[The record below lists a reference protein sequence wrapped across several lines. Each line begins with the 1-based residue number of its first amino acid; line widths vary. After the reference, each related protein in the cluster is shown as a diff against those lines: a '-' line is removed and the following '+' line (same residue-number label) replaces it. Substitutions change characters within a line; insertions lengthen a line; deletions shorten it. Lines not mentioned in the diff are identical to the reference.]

1 MLSQQTKNKV
11 KVKDMIRKIVSAL
24 FAASLLFTACLR
36 SDEGLFTGKQ
46 EEVKTAYATK
56 VVNTPEEADE
66 YSLLL
71 VLEESAAQTL
81 AQGGADEALS
91 ALCAETGVAKMERLF
106 VSNNELARSKGLHRW
121 YLVNFASAINPQLM
135 AQKFAELSAVSHVQF
150 NTKVY
155 RNYVSEGSPYHYT
168 PKGFG
173 DFNVPFNDP
182 LLSDQWHYIN
192 NCDLSVAET
201 SRQGADINVKDAW
214 RLCAGDPDIIV
225 AICDEGVK
233 YNHPDLID
241 NMCVNEDE
249 IPGNG
254 IDDDNN
260 GYVDDIHGWNFL
272 STTDYPKELSWGEAG
287 DKGHGTHVA
296 GTVAAVNNNGLGV
309 GGVAGGSG
317 KGDGVKLMS
326 CQVFSGNSSATIAA
340 RAQAYEYAANNGAC
354 IIQCSFGLPGGNVTS
369 DVVFNKTYNVEV
381 AGIEYFVNYR
391 QAYSPVNR
399 NFAIFATGN
408 DGYQLA
414 GYPAAHKDVIGVSA
428 FGPDYLPAVYTNYG
442 PGTNIS
448 APGGDET
455 INMTAESD
463 RATILSTVPS
473 DCPAYDTDYGYMQ
486 GTSMACPHVSGVVAL
501 GLSYAKKLGKNFTY
515 DEFLS
520 MIYSSVNNIDYYIET
535 SKKKSNGIDF
545 DLTKYWQ
552 AMGTGAIDTW
562 RLYMQIEGT
571 PTLVAKTGEL
581 SKLPL
586 GEYFGGAAANITY
599 LSVELSDEAREAL
612 GVEGTPQIKSG
623 KLNIKCTKY
632 GSAKIVVRAIA
643 GGDKLSVDEG
653 IGGSEFSR
661 EISVLSRE
669 VAVAKNGGWL

>member
-1 MLSQQTKNKV
+1 
-11 KVKDMIRKIVSAL
+11 MIRKIVSAL
-24 FAASLLFTACLR
+24 FAAAVLFSACSRSSESLL
-36 SDEGLFTGKQ
+36 TGAQ
-46 EEVKTAYATK
+46 EEAKTAYATK
-56 VVNTPEEADE
+56 VVNNPEEADE
-66 YSLLL
+66 NSLII
-71 VLEESAAQTL
+71 VLEESVAQTL
-81 AQGGADEALS
+81 AQGGSDEALA
-91 ALCAETGVAKMERLF
+91 ALCEEVGAVSFERIF
-106 VSNNELARSKGLHRW
+106 VSDNELARSKGLHRW
-121 YLVNFASAINPQLM
+121 YLASFDAPKNPQAM
-135 AQKFAELSAVSHVQF
+135 AQKFVELKSVSYVQF

-155 RNYVSEGSPYHYT
+155 RNFVSEGTSYHYT

-173 DFNVPFNDP
+173 DFNVPFDDP

-201 SRQGADINVKDAW
+201 SRPGADINVKDAW
-214 RLCAGDPDIIV
+214 RLCAGDPNIIV

-241 NMCVNEDE
+241 NMWVNEDE

-272 STTDYPKELSWGEAG
+272 STTDYPKEISWSEDG

-317 KGDGVKLMS
+317 NGDGIKMMS

-340 RAQAYEYAANNGAC
+340 RAKAYEYAANNGAC

-369 DVVFNKTYNVEV
+369 DYVFELTYNVEK
-381 AGIEYFVNYR
+381 AGLDYFINYR

-408 DGYQLA
+408 DGYHLA
-414 GYPAAHKDVIGVSA
+414 GYPAAHREVIGVSA

-448 APGGDET
+448 APGGDIT

-473 DCPAYDTDYGYMQ
+473 DCSAYDTDYGYMQ

-501 GLSYAKKLGKNFTY
+501 GLAYAKKLGKEYTY

-562 RLYMQIEGT
+562 RLFMQIEGT

-581 SKLPL
+581 SKLAL
-586 GEYFGGAAANITY
+586 GEYFGGAAANLTY

-612 GVEGTPQIKSG
+612 GVVGTPEVKNG
-623 KLNIKCTKY
+623 KLNIECTKV
-632 GSAKIVVRAIA
+632 GSAKVVVKAIA
-643 GGDKLSVDEG
+643 GGDVLGNKNDM
-653 IGGSEFSR
+653 GGSAFTK
-661 EISVLSRE
+661 EISILSRE

>member
-1 MLSQQTKNKV
+1 ML
-11 KVKDMIRKIVSAL
+11 AL
-24 FAASLLFTACLR
+24 
-36 SDEGLFTGKQ
+36 
-46 EEVKTAYATK
+46 K
-56 VVNTPEEADE
+56 VVFC
-66 YSLLL
+66 
-71 VLEESAAQTL
+71 
-81 AQGGADEALS
+81 
-91 ALCAETGVAKMERLF
+91 CA
-106 VSNNELARSKGLHRW
+106 
-121 YLVNFASAINPQLM
+121 
-135 AQKFAELSAVSHVQF
+135 
-150 NTKVY
+150 
-155 RNYVSEGSPYHYT
+155 
-168 PKGFG
+168 
-173 DFNVPFNDP
+173 
-182 LLSDQWHYIN
+182 
-192 NCDLSVAET
+192 
-201 SRQGADINVKDAW
+201 
-214 RLCAGDPDIIV
+214 
-225 AICDEGVK
+225 
-233 YNHPDLID
+233 
-241 NMCVNEDE
+241 
-249 IPGNG
+249 
-254 IDDDNN
+254 
-260 GYVDDIHGWNFL
+260 
-272 STTDYPKELSWGEAG
+272 
-287 DKGHGTHVA
+287 
-296 GTVAAVNNNGLGV
+296 VAAVNNNGLGV

>member
-1 MLSQQTKNKV
+1 
-11 KVKDMIRKIVSAL
+11 MIRKIVSAL
-24 FAASLLFTACLR
+24 FAAAVLFSACSRSSESLL
-36 SDEGLFTGKQ
+36 TGAQ
-46 EEVKTAYATK
+46 EEAKTVYATK
-56 VVNTPEEADE
+56 VVNNPEEADE
-66 YSLLL
+66 NSLII
-71 VLEESAAQTL
+71 VLEESAAQIL
-81 AQGGADEALS
+81 AQGGTDEALA
-91 ALCAETGVAKMERLF
+91 ALCEEVGAVNFERIF
-106 VSNNELARSKGLHRW
+106 VSDNELARSKGLHRW
-121 YLVNFASAINPQLM
+121 YLASFDGPKNPQAM
-135 AQKFAELSAVSHVQF
+135 AQKFAELKSVSYVQF

-155 RNYVSEGSPYHYT
+155 RNFVSEGTSYHYT

-201 SRQGADINVKDAW
+201 SRPGADINVKDAW
-214 RLCAGDPDIIV
+214 RLCAGDPNIIV

-241 NMCVNEDE
+241 NMWVNEDE

-272 STTDYPKELSWGEAG
+272 STTDYPKEISWSEDG

-317 KGDGVKLMS
+317 NGDGIKMMS

-340 RAQAYEYAANNGAC
+340 RAKAYEYAANNGAC

-369 DVVFNKTYNVEV
+369 DYVFELTYNVEK
-381 AGIEYFVNYR
+381 AGLDYFINYR

-408 DGYQLA
+408 DGYHLA
-414 GYPAAHKDVIGVSA
+414 GYPAAHREVIGVSA

-448 APGGDET
+448 APGGDIT

-473 DCPAYDTDYGYMQ
+473 DCSAYDADYGYMQ

-501 GLSYAKKLGKNFTY
+501 GLAYARKLGKEYTY

-562 RLYMQIEGT
+562 RLFMQIEGT

-581 SKLPL
+581 SKLAL
-586 GEYFGGAAANITY
+586 GEYFGGAAANLTY

-612 GVEGTPQIKSG
+612 GVVGTPEVKNG
-623 KLNIKCTKY
+623 KLNIECTKV
-632 GSAKIVVRAIA
+632 GSAKVVVKAIA
-643 GGDKLSVDEG
+643 GGDVLGNKNDM
-653 IGGSEFSR
+653 GGSAFTK
-661 EISVLSRE
+661 EISILSRE

>member
-1 MLSQQTKNKV
+1 
-11 KVKDMIRKIVSAL
+11 MIRKIVSAL
-24 FAASLLFTACLR
+24 FAAAVLFSACSR
-36 SDEGLFTGKQ
+36 SDESLLTGAQ
-46 EEVKTAYATK
+46 EEAKTAYATK

-66 YSLLL
+66 NSLLV
-71 VLEESAAQTL
+71 VLQESAAQTL
-81 AQGGADEALS
+81 AQGGSDEALA
-91 ALCAETGVAKMERLF
+91 ALCEEVGVLSMERVF
-106 VSNNELARSKGLHRW
+106 VSDNELARSKGLHRW
-121 YLVNFASAINPQLM
+121 YLISFDGPKNPQLM
-135 AQKFAELSAVSHVQF
+135 AQKFAAVEAVSHVQF

-155 RNYVSEGSPYHYT
+155 RNYVSEGTSYHYT

-233 YNHPDLID
+233 YNHPDLAE
-241 NMCVNEDE
+241 NMWVNEDE

-272 STTDYPKELSWGEAG
+272 STEDYPKVISWGEDG
-287 DKGHGTHVA
+287 DRGHGTHVA
-296 GTVAAVNNNGLGV
+296 GTVAAVNNNGIGV

-317 KGDGVKLMS
+317 KGDGIKMMS

-340 RAQAYEYAANNGAC
+340 RAKAYEYAANNGAC

-369 DVVFNKTYNVEV
+369 DAVFDRAYNVER

-391 QAYSPVNR
+391 QPYSPVDR
-399 NFAIFATGN
+399 NFAIYATGN
-408 DGYQLA
+408 DGYHLA
-414 GYPAAHKDVIGVSA
+414 GYPAAHRDIIGVSS

-448 APGGDET
+448 APGGDAS

-473 DCPAYDTDYGYMQ
+473 DSPAYDTDYGYMQ

-501 GLSYAKKLGKNFTY
+501 GLAYAKKLGKNFTY
-515 DEFLS
+515 DEFLA
-520 MIYSSVNNIDYYIET
+520 MIYSSVNNLDYYIET

-552 AMGTGAIDTW
+552 KMGTGAIDTW

-581 SKLPL
+581 SKLSL
-586 GEYFGGAAANITY
+586 GEYFGGAAANLTY
-599 LSVELSDEAREAL
+599 LSVTMSEEDREAL
-612 GVEGTPQIKSG
+612 GVVGNPEIRNG
-623 KLNIKCTKY
+623 KLNIECTKV
-632 GSAKIVVRAIA
+632 GSAKVLVKAIA
-643 GGDKLSVDEG
+643 GGDVLAEDG
-653 IGGSEFSR
+653 NMGGSEFAR
-661 EISVLSRE
+661 EISILSRE

>member
-1 MLSQQTKNKV
+1 
-11 KVKDMIRKIVSAL
+11 MIRKIVSAL
-24 FAASLLFTACLR
+24 FAASLLFTSCLK
-36 SDEGLFTGKQ
+36 SDESLFAGKQ
-46 EEVKTAYATK
+46 QESEKTAYATK

-66 YSLLL
+66 NSLLL
-71 VLEESAAQTL
+71 VLEEDAARTL
-81 AQGGADEALS
+81 AQGGTEEALA
-91 ALCAETGVAKMERLF
+91 ALCEEVGVLRLERLF
-106 VSNNELARSKGLHRW
+106 VSNNELARSKDLHRW
-121 YLVNFASAINPQLM
+121 YLVTFEEPQNPQLM
-135 AQKFAELSAVSHVQF
+135 AQKFAELPAVTHVQF

-155 RNYVSEGSPYHYT
+155 RNYVSDGSSYHYT

-173 DFNVPFNDP
+173 DFNIPFNDP

-233 YNHPDLID
+233 YNHPDLIE
-241 NMCVNEDE
+241 NMWVNKGE
-249 IPGNG
+249 IPGNE

-272 STTDYPKELSWGEAG
+272 STTDYPKVIDWTDKG

-296 GTVAAVNNNGLGV
+296 GTVAAVNNNKLGV

-340 RAQAYEYAANNGAC
+340 RAKAYEYAANNGAC

-369 DVVFNKTYNVEV
+369 DAVFEKAYNVEL

-391 QAYSPVNR
+391 QAYSPVDR
-399 NFAIFATGN
+399 NFAIFASGN
-408 DGYQLA
+408 DAYHLA
-414 GYPAAHKDVIGVSA
+414 GYPAAHRDMIAVSS
-428 FGPDYLPAVYTNYG
+428 FGPDFLPAAYTNYG

-448 APGGDET
+448 APGGDST

-463 RATILSTVPS
+463 RASILSTVPS
-473 DCPAYDTDYGYMQ
+473 DCPAYDTDYGYME

-501 GLSYAKKLGKNFTY
+501 GLAYAKKLGKKFTY
-515 DEFLS
+515 DEFLA
-520 MIYSSVNNIDYYIET
+520 MIYSSVNNLDYYIET

-552 AMGTGAIDTW
+552 KMGTGAIDTW
-562 RLYMQIEGT
+562 RLFMQIEGT

-586 GEYFGGAAANITY
+586 GEYFGGSAANITY
-599 LSVELSDEAREAL
+599 LSVEISEEDREAL
-612 GVEGTPQIKSG
+612 GVEGALEVKSG
-623 KLNIKCTKY
+623 KLNIKCTKV
-632 GSAKIVVRAIA
+632 GSAKVVIKAIA
-643 GGDKLSVDEG
+643 GGDTLAEDG
-653 IGGSEFSR
+653 AIGGSEFTK
-661 EISVLSRE
+661 EVSVLSRE

>member
-1 MLSQQTKNKV
+1 
-11 KVKDMIRKIVSAL
+11 MIRKIVSAL
-24 FAASLLFTACLR
+24 FAAAVLFSACSRSSESLL
-36 SDEGLFTGKQ
+36 TGAQ
-46 EEVKTAYATK
+46 EEAKTAYATK
-56 VVNTPEEADE
+56 VVNNPEEADE
-66 YSLLL
+66 NSLII
-71 VLEESAAQTL
+71 VLEESVAQTL
-81 AQGGADEALS
+81 AQGGTDEALA
-91 ALCAETGVAKMERLF
+91 ALCEEVGAVSFERIF
-106 VSNNELARSKGLHRW
+106 VSDNELARSKGLHRW
-121 YLVNFASAINPQLM
+121 YLASFDAPKNPQAM
-135 AQKFAELSAVSHVQF
+135 AQKFVELKSVSYVQF

-155 RNYVSEGSPYHYT
+155 RNFVSEGTSYHYT

-201 SRQGADINVKDAW
+201 SRPGADINVKDAW
-214 RLCAGDPDIIV
+214 RLCAGDPNIIV

-241 NMCVNEDE
+241 NMWVNEDE

-272 STTDYPKELSWGEAG
+272 STTDYPKEISWNEDG

-317 KGDGVKLMS
+317 NGDGIKMMS

-340 RAQAYEYAANNGAC
+340 RAKAYEYAANNGAC

-369 DVVFNKTYNVEV
+369 DYVFELTYNVEK
-381 AGIEYFVNYR
+381 AGLDYFINYR

-408 DGYQLA
+408 DGYHLA
-414 GYPAAHKDVIGVSA
+414 GYPAAHREVIGVSA

-448 APGGDET
+448 APGGDIT

-473 DCPAYDTDYGYMQ
+473 DCSAYDTDYGYMQ

-501 GLSYAKKLGKNFTY
+501 GLAYARKLGKEYTY

-562 RLYMQIEGT
+562 RLFMQIEGT

-581 SKLPL
+581 SKLAL
-586 GEYFGGAAANITY
+586 GEYFGGAAANLTY

-612 GVEGTPQIKSG
+612 GVVGTPEVKNG
-623 KLNIKCTKY
+623 KLNIECTKV
-632 GSAKIVVRAIA
+632 GSAKVVVKAIA
-643 GGDKLSVDEG
+643 GGDVLGNKNDM
-653 IGGSEFSR
+653 GGSAFTK
-661 EISVLSRE
+661 EISILSRE

>member
-1 MLSQQTKNKV
+1 
-11 KVKDMIRKIVSAL
+11 MIRKIVSAL
-24 FAASLLFTACLR
+24 FAAAVLLSACSRSGESLL
-36 SDEGLFTGKQ
+36 TGAQ
-46 EEVKTAYATK
+46 EEAKTAYATK
-56 VVNTPEEADE
+56 VVNNPEEADE
-66 YSLLL
+66 NSLII
-71 VLEESAAQTL
+71 VLEESVAQTL
-81 AQGGADEALS
+81 AQGGTDEALA
-91 ALCAETGVAKMERLF
+91 ALCEEVGAVSFERIF
-106 VSNNELARSKGLHRW
+106 VSDNELARSKGLHRW
-121 YLVNFASAINPQLM
+121 YLASFDAPKNPQAM
-135 AQKFAELSAVSHVQF
+135 AQKFVELKSVSYVQF

-155 RNYVSEGSPYHYT
+155 RNFVSEGTSYHYT

-201 SRQGADINVKDAW
+201 SRQGADVNVKDAW
-214 RLCAGDPDIIV
+214 RLCAGDPEIIV

-241 NMCVNEDE
+241 NMWVNKDE

-260 GYVDDIHGWNFL
+260 GYVDDIYGWNFL
-272 STTDYPKELSWGEAG
+272 STTDYPKEISWNEDG

-317 KGDGVKLMS
+317 NGDGIKMMS

-340 RAQAYEYAANNGAC
+340 RAKAYEYAANNGAC

-369 DVVFNKTYNVEV
+369 DYVFELTYNVEK
-381 AGIEYFVNYR
+381 AGLDYFINYR

-408 DGYQLA
+408 DGYHLA
-414 GYPAAHKDVIGVSA
+414 GYPAAHREVIGVSA

-448 APGGDET
+448 APGGDIT

-473 DCPAYDTDYGYMQ
+473 DCSAYDTDYGYMQ

-501 GLSYAKKLGKNFTY
+501 GLAYARKLGKEYTY

-562 RLYMQIEGT
+562 RLFMQIEGT

-581 SKLPL
+581 SKLAL
-586 GEYFGGAAANITY
+586 GEYFGGAAANLTY

-612 GVEGTPQIKSG
+612 GVVGTPEVKNG
-623 KLNIKCTKY
+623 KLNIECTKV
-632 GSAKIVVRAIA
+632 GSAKVVVKAIA
-643 GGDKLSVDEG
+643 GGDVLGNKNDM
-653 IGGSEFSR
+653 GGSAFTK
-661 EISVLSRE
+661 EISILSRE

>member
-1 MLSQQTKNKV
+1 
-11 KVKDMIRKIVSAL
+11 MIRKIVSAL
-24 FAASLLFTACLR
+24 FAVAVLFSACTR
-36 SDEGLFTGKQ
+36 ADEGLLTGAQ
-46 EEVKTAYATK
+46 EEAKTAYATK
-56 VVNTPEEADE
+56 VVNTPEDADE
-66 YSLLL
+66 NSLLV
-71 VLEESAAQTL
+71 VLQESTAQTL
-81 AQGGADEALS
+81 AQGGTDEALA
-91 ALCAETGVAKMERLF
+91 ALCEEVGVASIERLF
-106 VSNNELARSKGLHRW
+106 VSDNELARSKGLHRW
-121 YLVNFASAINPQLM
+121 YLISFDGPKNPQLM
-135 AQKFAELSAVSHVQF
+135 AQKFAAVESVSHVQF

-155 RNYVSEGSPYHYT
+155 RNFVNEGTSYHYT

-201 SRQGADINVKDAW
+201 SRMGADINVKDAW

-233 YNHPDLID
+233 YTHPDLAE
-241 NMCVNEDE
+241 NMWVNEDE

-260 GYVDDIHGWNFL
+260 GYIDDIHGWNFL
-272 STTDYPKELSWGEAG
+272 STEDYPKVISWGEDG
-287 DKGHGTHVA
+287 DRGHGTHVA
-296 GTVAAVNNNGLGV
+296 GTVAAVNNNGIGV

-317 KGDGVKLMS
+317 KGDGIKMMS

-340 RAQAYEYAANNGAC
+340 RAKAYEYAANNGAC

-369 DVVFNKTYNVEV
+369 DAVFDKAYNVER

-391 QAYSPVNR
+391 QPYSPVDR
-399 NFAIFATGN
+399 NFAIYATGN
-408 DGYQLA
+408 DGYHLA
-414 GYPAAHKDVIGVSA
+414 GYPAAHRDIIGVSS

-442 PGTNIS
+442 PGTNIA
-448 APGGDET
+448 APGGDAS

-473 DCPAYDTDYGYMQ
+473 DSPAYDTDYGYMQ

-501 GLSYAKKLGKNFTY
+501 GLAYAKKLGKSFTY
-515 DEFLS
+515 DEFLA
-520 MIYSSVNNIDYYIET
+520 MIYSSVNNLDYYIET

-552 AMGTGAIDTW
+552 KMGTGAIDTW

-581 SKLPL
+581 SKLGL
-586 GEYFGGAAANITY
+586 GEYFGGAAANLTY
-599 LSVELSDEAREAL
+599 LSVEMSDEAREAL
-612 GVEGTPQIKSG
+612 GVVGTPEIKNG
-623 KLNIKCTKY
+623 KLNIECTKV
-632 GSAKIVVRAIA
+632 GSAKVVVKAIA
-643 GGDKLSVDEG
+643 GGDALAIDG
-653 IGGSEFSR
+653 NMGGSEFTK
-661 EISVLSRE
+661 EISILSRE

>member
-1 MLSQQTKNKV
+1 
-11 KVKDMIRKIVSAL
+11 MIRKIVSAL
-24 FAASLLFTACLR
+24 FAAAVLFSACSRSSESLL
-36 SDEGLFTGKQ
+36 TGAQ
-46 EEVKTAYATK
+46 EEAKTAYATK
-56 VVNTPEEADE
+56 VVNNPEEADE
-66 YSLLL
+66 NSLII
-71 VLEESAAQTL
+71 VLEESVAQTL
-81 AQGGADEALS
+81 AQGGTDEALA
-91 ALCAETGVAKMERLF
+91 ALCEEVGAVSFERIF
-106 VSNNELARSKGLHRW
+106 VSDNELARSKGLHRW
-121 YLVNFASAINPQLM
+121 YLASFDAPKNPQAM
-135 AQKFAELSAVSHVQF
+135 AQKFVELKSVSYVQF

-155 RNYVSEGSPYHYT
+155 RNFVSEGTSYHYT

-201 SRQGADINVKDAW
+201 SRPGADINVKDAW
-214 RLCAGDPDIIV
+214 RLCAGDPNIIV

-241 NMCVNEDE
+241 NMWVNEDE

-272 STTDYPKELSWGEAG
+272 STTDYPKEISWSEEG

-317 KGDGVKLMS
+317 NGDGIKMMS

-340 RAQAYEYAANNGAC
+340 RAKAYEYAANNGAC

-369 DVVFNKTYNVEV
+369 DYVFELTYNVEK
-381 AGIEYFVNYR
+381 AGLDYFINYR

-408 DGYQLA
+408 DGYHLA
-414 GYPAAHKDVIGVSA
+414 GYPAAHREVIGVSA

-448 APGGDET
+448 APGGDIT

-473 DCPAYDTDYGYMQ
+473 DCSAYDTDYGYMQ

-501 GLSYAKKLGKNFTY
+501 GLAYARKLGKEYTY

-562 RLYMQIEGT
+562 RLFMQIEGT

-581 SKLPL
+581 SKLAL
-586 GEYFGGAAANITY
+586 GEYFGGAAANLTY

-612 GVEGTPQIKSG
+612 GVVGTPEVKNG
-623 KLNIKCTKY
+623 KLNIECTKV
-632 GSAKIVVRAIA
+632 GSAKVVVKAIA
-643 GGDKLSVDEG
+643 GGDVLGNKNDM
-653 IGGSEFSR
+653 GGSAFTK
-661 EISVLSRE
+661 EISILSRE

>member
-1 MLSQQTKNKV
+1 
-11 KVKDMIRKIVSAL
+11 MIRKIVSAL
-24 FAASLLFTACLR
+24 FAAAVLFSACSRSSESLL
-36 SDEGLFTGKQ
+36 TGAQ
-46 EEVKTAYATK
+46 EEAKTVYATK
-56 VVNTPEEADE
+56 VVNNPEEADE
-66 YSLLL
+66 NSLII
-71 VLEESAAQTL
+71 VLEESAAQIL
-81 AQGGADEALS
+81 AQGGTDEALA
-91 ALCAETGVAKMERLF
+91 ALCEEVGAVNFERIF
-106 VSNNELARSKGLHRW
+106 VSDNELARSKGLHRW
-121 YLVNFASAINPQLM
+121 YLASFDGPKNPQAM
-135 AQKFAELSAVSHVQF
+135 AQKFAELKSVSYVQF

-155 RNYVSEGSPYHYT
+155 RNFVSEGTSYHYT

-201 SRQGADINVKDAW
+201 SRPGADINVKDAW
-214 RLCAGDPDIIV
+214 RLCAGDPNIIV

-241 NMCVNEDE
+241 NMWVNEDE

-272 STTDYPKELSWGEAG
+272 STTDYPKEISWSEEG

-317 KGDGVKLMS
+317 NGDGIKMMS
-326 CQVFSGNSSATIAA
+326 GQVFSGNSSATIAA
-340 RAQAYEYAANNGAC
+340 RAKAYEYAANNGAC

-369 DVVFNKTYNVEV
+369 DYVFELTYNVEK
-381 AGIEYFVNYR
+381 AGLDYFINYR

-408 DGYQLA
+408 DGYHLA
-414 GYPAAHKDVIGVSA
+414 GYPAAHREVIGVSA

-448 APGGDET
+448 APGGDVT

-473 DCPAYDTDYGYMQ
+473 DCSAYDTDYGYMQ

-501 GLSYAKKLGKNFTY
+501 GLAYAKKLGKEYTY

-562 RLYMQIEGT
+562 RLFMQIEGT

-581 SKLPL
+581 SKLAL
-586 GEYFGGAAANITY
+586 GEYFGGAAANLTY

-612 GVEGTPQIKSG
+612 GVVGTPEVKNG
-623 KLNIKCTKY
+623 KLNIECTKV
-632 GSAKIVVRAIA
+632 GSAKVVVKAIA
-643 GGDKLSVDEG
+643 GGDVLGNKNDM
-653 IGGSEFSR
+653 GGSAFTK
-661 EISVLSRE
+661 EISILSRE

>member
-1 MLSQQTKNKV
+1 
-11 KVKDMIRKIVSAL
+11 MIRKIVSAL
-24 FAASLLFTACLR
+24 FAAAVVFTAC
-36 SDEGLFTGKQ
+36 SKVNEGLFAEQ
-46 EEVKTAYATK
+46 EVSKAASAYATK
-56 VVNTPEEADE
+56 VVNSPEEADE
-66 YSLLL
+66 NTLL
-71 VLEESAAQTL
+71 VVLQDDAAQNL
-81 AQGGADEALS
+81 LQGGSDEALD
-91 ALCAETGVAKMERLF
+91 AVCQEAGVLRMERLF
-106 VSNNELARSKGLHRW
+106 VSDNSLARSKGLHKW
-121 YLVNFASAINPQLM
+121 YLVTFDGPRNPQQM
-135 AQKFAELSAVSHVQF
+135 AQKFVELASVEYVQF

-155 RNYVSEGSPYHYT
+155 RNYVSEGSSYHYT
-168 PKGFG
+168 PRGFG

-192 NCDLSVAET
+192 YCDLSVAET
-201 SRQGADINVKDAW
+201 SRMGADVNVKDAW

-241 NMCVNEDE
+241 NMWVNEDE

-260 GYVDDIHGWNFL
+260 GYIDDIHGWNFL
-272 STTDYPKELSWGEAG
+272 SSEEFPKEIDWTEKG
-287 DKGHGTHVA
+287 DRGHGTHVA
-296 GTVAAVNNNGLGV
+296 GTVAAVNNNGIGV

-317 KGDGVKLMS
+317 KGDGVKMMS

-340 RAQAYEYAANNGAC
+340 RAKAYEYAANNGAC

-369 DVVFNKTYNVEV
+369 DGVFEKTYNVEV

-391 QAYSPVNR
+391 QAYSPVDR
-399 NFAIFATGN
+399 NFAIFASGN
-408 DGYQLA
+408 DAYHLA
-414 GYPAAHKDVIGVSA
+414 GYPAAHRDVIAVSS

-448 APGGDET
+448 APGGDSS
-455 INMTAESD
+455 INMTAESN
-463 RATILSTVPS
+463 RASILSTVPS
-473 DCPAYDTDYGYMQ
+473 DCPAYDTDYGYME

-501 GLSYAKKLGKNFTY
+501 GLAYAKKLGKSFTY
-515 DEFLS
+515 DEFLA
-520 MIYSSVNNIDYYIET
+520 MIYSSVNNLDYYIET

-552 AMGTGAIDTW
+552 KMGTGAIDTW

-581 SKLPL
+581 SKLAL
-586 GEYFGGAAANITY
+586 GEYFGGASANLTF
-599 LSVELSDEAREAL
+599 LGVEISDEAREAL
-612 GVEGTPQIKSG
+612 GVVGNPEVKNGR
-623 KLNIKCTKY
+623 LNIECSKV
-632 GSAKIVVRAIA
+632 GSAKLTIRAIA
-643 GGDKLSVDEG
+643 GGDALG
-653 IGGSEFSR
+653 TTGNMGGSEFTQ
-661 EISVLSRE
+661 EVSVLSRE

>member
-1 MLSQQTKNKV
+1 
-11 KVKDMIRKIVSAL
+11 MIRKIVSAL
-24 FAASLLFTACLR
+24 FAAAVVFTAC
-36 SDEGLFTGKQ
+36 SKVNEGLFAEQ
-46 EEVKTAYATK
+46 EVSKAASAYATK
-56 VVNTPEEADE
+56 VVNSPEEADE
-66 YSLLL
+66 NTLL
-71 VLEESAAQTL
+71 VVLQDDAAQNL
-81 AQGGADEALS
+81 LQGGSDEALD
-91 ALCAETGVAKMERLF
+91 AVCQEAGVLRMERLF
-106 VSNNELARSKGLHRW
+106 VSDNSLAHSKGLHKW
-121 YLVNFASAINPQLM
+121 YLVTFDGPRNPQQM
-135 AQKFAELSAVSHVQF
+135 AQKFVELAPVEYVQF

-155 RNYVSEGSPYHYT
+155 RNYVSEGSSYHYT
-168 PKGFG
+168 PRGFG

-192 NCDLSVAET
+192 YCDLSVAET
-201 SRQGADINVKDAW
+201 SRMGADVNVKDAW

-241 NMCVNEDE
+241 NMWVNEDE

-260 GYVDDIHGWNFL
+260 GYIDDIHGWNFL
-272 STTDYPKELSWGEAG
+272 SSEEFPKEIDWTDKG

-296 GTVAAVNNNGLGV
+296 GTVAAVNNNGIGV

-317 KGDGVKLMS
+317 KGDGVKMMS

-340 RAQAYEYAANNGAC
+340 RAKAYEYAANNGAC

-369 DVVFNKTYNVEV
+369 DGVFEKTYNVEV

-391 QAYSPVNR
+391 QAYSPVDR
-399 NFAIFATGN
+399 NFAIFASGN
-408 DGYQLA
+408 DAYHLA
-414 GYPAAHKDVIGVSA
+414 GYPAAHRDVIAVSS

-448 APGGDET
+448 APGGDSS
-455 INMTAESD
+455 INMTAESN
-463 RATILSTVPS
+463 RASILSTVPS
-473 DCPAYDTDYGYMQ
+473 DCPAYDTDYGYME

-501 GLSYAKKLGKNFTY
+501 GLAYAKKLGKSFTY
-515 DEFLS
+515 DEFLA
-520 MIYSSVNNIDYYIET
+520 MIYSSVNNLDYYIET

-552 AMGTGAIDTW
+552 KMGTGAIDTW

-581 SKLPL
+581 SKLAL
-586 GEYFGGAAANITY
+586 GEYFGGASANLTF
-599 LSVELSDEAREAL
+599 LGVEISDEAREAL
-612 GVEGTPQIKSG
+612 GVVGNPEVKNGR
-623 KLNIKCTKY
+623 LNIECSKV
-632 GSAKIVVRAIA
+632 GSAKLTIKAIA
-643 GGDKLSVDEG
+643 GGDALG
-653 IGGSEFSR
+653 TTGNMGGSEFTK
-661 EISVLSRE
+661 EVSVLSRE

>member
-1 MLSQQTKNKV
+1 
-11 KVKDMIRKIVSAL
+11 MIRKIVSAL
-24 FAASLLFTACLR
+24 FAAAVLFSACSRSSESLLIGA
-36 SDEGLFTGKQ
+36 Q
-46 EEVKTAYATK
+46 EEAKTVYATK
-56 VVNTPEEADE
+56 VVNNPEEADE
-66 YSLLL
+66 NSLII
-71 VLEESAAQTL
+71 VLEESAAQIL
-81 AQGGADEALS
+81 AQGGTDEALA
-91 ALCAETGVAKMERLF
+91 ALCEEVGAVNFERIF
-106 VSNNELARSKGLHRW
+106 VSDNELARSKGLHRW
-121 YLVNFASAINPQLM
+121 YLASFDGPKNPQAM
-135 AQKFAELSAVSHVQF
+135 AQKFAELKSVSYVQF

-155 RNYVSEGSPYHYT
+155 RNFVSEGTSYHYT

-201 SRQGADINVKDAW
+201 SRPGADINVKDAW
-214 RLCAGDPDIIV
+214 RLCAGDPNIIV

-241 NMCVNEDE
+241 NMWVNEDE

-272 STTDYPKELSWGEAG
+272 STTDYPKEISWSEEG

-317 KGDGVKLMS
+317 NGDGIKMMS

-340 RAQAYEYAANNGAC
+340 RAKAYEYAANNGAC

-369 DVVFNKTYNVEV
+369 DYVFELTYNVEK
-381 AGIEYFVNYR
+381 AGLDYFINYR

-408 DGYQLA
+408 DGYHLA
-414 GYPAAHKDVIGVSA
+414 GYPAAHREVIGVSA

-448 APGGDET
+448 APGGDVT

-473 DCPAYDTDYGYMQ
+473 DCSAYDTDYGYMQ

-501 GLSYAKKLGKNFTY
+501 GLAYAKKLGKEYTY
-515 DEFLS
+515 DEFLA
-520 MIYSSVNNIDYYIET
+520 MIYSSVNNLDYYIET

-562 RLYMQIEGT
+562 RLFMQIEGT

-581 SKLPL
+581 SKLAL
-586 GEYFGGAAANITY
+586 GEYFGGAAANLTY

-612 GVEGTPQIKSG
+612 GVVGTPEVKNG
-623 KLNIKCTKY
+623 KLNIECTKV
-632 GSAKIVVRAIA
+632 GSAKVVVKAIA
-643 GGDKLSVDEG
+643 GGDVLGNKNDM
-653 IGGSEFSR
+653 GGSAFTK
-661 EISVLSRE
+661 EISILSRE

>member
-1 MLSQQTKNKV
+1 
-11 KVKDMIRKIVSAL
+11 MIRKIVSAL
-24 FAASLLFTACLR
+24 FAAAVLFSACSRSSESLMT
-36 SDEGLFTGKQ
+36 EQ
-46 EEVKTAYATK
+46 EEKAATAYATK
-56 VVNTPEEADE
+56 VVNGPEEADE
-66 YSLLL
+66 NSLLL
-71 VLEESAAQTL
+71 VVEDAS
-81 AQGGADEALS
+81 DEALA
-91 ALCAETGVAKMERLF
+91 ALCEEVGAVSFERIF
-106 VSNNELARSKGLHRW
+106 VSDNELARSKGLHRW
-121 YLVNFASAINPQLM
+121 YLASFDAPKNPQAM
-135 AQKFAELSAVSHVQF
+135 AQKFVELKSVSYVQF

-155 RNYVSEGSPYHYT
+155 RNFVSEGTSYHYT

-201 SRQGADINVKDAW
+201 SRPGADINVKDAW
-214 RLCAGDPDIIV
+214 RLCAGDPNIIV

-241 NMCVNEDE
+241 NMWVNEDE

-272 STTDYPKELSWGEAG
+272 STTDYPKEISWSEEG

-317 KGDGVKLMS
+317 NGDGIKMMS

-340 RAQAYEYAANNGAC
+340 RAKAYEYAANNGAC

-369 DVVFNKTYNVEV
+369 DYVFELTYNVEK
-381 AGIEYFVNYR
+381 AGLDYFINYR

-408 DGYQLA
+408 DGYHLA
-414 GYPAAHKDVIGVSA
+414 GYPAAHREVIGVSA

-448 APGGDET
+448 APGGDIT

-473 DCPAYDTDYGYMQ
+473 DCSAYDTDYGYMQ

-501 GLSYAKKLGKNFTY
+501 GLAYARKLGKEYTY

-562 RLYMQIEGT
+562 RLFMQIEGT

-581 SKLPL
+581 SKLAL
-586 GEYFGGAAANITY
+586 GEYFGGAAANLTY

-612 GVEGTPQIKSG
+612 GVVGTPEVKNG
-623 KLNIKCTKY
+623 KLNIECTKV
-632 GSAKIVVRAIA
+632 GSAKVVVKAIA
-643 GGDKLSVDEG
+643 GGDVLGNKNDM
-653 IGGSEFSR
+653 GGSAFTK
-661 EISVLSRE
+661 EISILSRE

>member
-1 MLSQQTKNKV
+1 
-11 KVKDMIRKIVSAL
+11 MIRKIVSAL
-24 FAASLLFTACLR
+24 FAAAVLFSACSRSSESLL
-36 SDEGLFTGKQ
+36 TGAQ
-46 EEVKTAYATK
+46 EEAKTAYATK
-56 VVNTPEEADE
+56 VVNNPEEADE
-66 YSLLL
+66 NSLII
-71 VLEESAAQTL
+71 VLEESVAQTL
-81 AQGGADEALS
+81 AQGGTDEALA
-91 ALCAETGVAKMERLF
+91 ALCEEVGAVSFERIF
-106 VSNNELARSKGLHRW
+106 VSDNELARSKGLHRW
-121 YLVNFASAINPQLM
+121 YLAAFDAPKNPQAM
-135 AQKFAELSAVSHVQF
+135 AQKFVELKSVSYVQF

-155 RNYVSEGSPYHYT
+155 RNFVSEGTSYHYT

-201 SRQGADINVKDAW
+201 SRPGADINVKDAW
-214 RLCAGDPDIIV
+214 RLCAGDPNIIV

-241 NMCVNEDE
+241 NMWVNEDE

-272 STTDYPKELSWGEAG
+272 STTDYPKEISWSEDG

-317 KGDGVKLMS
+317 NGDGIKMMS

-340 RAQAYEYAANNGAC
+340 RAKAYEYAANNGAC

-369 DVVFNKTYNVEV
+369 DYVFELTYNVEK
-381 AGIEYFVNYR
+381 AGLDYFINYR

-408 DGYQLA
+408 DGYHLA
-414 GYPAAHKDVIGVSA
+414 GYPAAHREVIGVSA

-448 APGGDET
+448 APGGDVT

-473 DCPAYDTDYGYMQ
+473 DCSAYDTDYGYMQ

-501 GLSYAKKLGKNFTY
+501 GLAYAKKLGKEYTY

-562 RLYMQIEGT
+562 RLFMQIEGT

-581 SKLPL
+581 SKLAL
-586 GEYFGGAAANITY
+586 GEYFGGAAANLTY

-612 GVEGTPQIKSG
+612 GVVGTPEVKNG
-623 KLNIKCTKY
+623 KLNIECTKV
-632 GSAKIVVRAIA
+632 GSAKVVVKAIA
-643 GGDKLSVDEG
+643 GGDVLGNKNDM
-653 IGGSEFSR
+653 GGSAFTK
-661 EISVLSRE
+661 EISILSRE

>member
-1 MLSQQTKNKV
+1 
-11 KVKDMIRKIVSAL
+11 MIRKIVSAL
-24 FAASLLFTACLR
+24 FAAAVLFSACSRSNESLL
-36 SDEGLFTGKQ
+36 TGAQ
-46 EEVKTAYATK
+46 EEAKTAYATK
-56 VVNTPEEADE
+56 VVNNPEEADE
-66 YSLLL
+66 NSLII
-71 VLEESAAQTL
+71 VLEESVAQTL
-81 AQGGADEALS
+81 AQGGTDEALA
-91 ALCAETGVAKMERLF
+91 ALCEEVGAVSLERIF
-106 VSNNELARSKGLHRW
+106 VSDNELARSKGLHRW
-121 YLVNFASAINPQLM
+121 YLASFDGPKNPQIM
-135 AQKFAELSAVSHVQF
+135 AQKFADLKAVSYVQF

-155 RNYVSEGSPYHYT
+155 RNFVSEGTSYHYT

-173 DFNVPFNDP
+173 DFNIPFNDP

-201 SRQGADINVKDAW
+201 SRQGADVNVKDAW
-214 RLCAGDPDIIV
+214 RLCAGDPEIIV

-241 NMCVNEDE
+241 NMWVNKDE

-272 STTDYPKELSWGEAG
+272 STTDYPKEISWNEDG

-317 KGDGVKLMS
+317 NGDGIKMMS

-340 RAQAYEYAANNGAC
+340 RAKAYEYAANNGAC

-369 DVVFNKTYNVEV
+369 DYVFELTHNVEK
-381 AGIEYFVNYR
+381 AGLDYFINYR

-408 DGYQLA
+408 DGYHLA
-414 GYPAAHKDVIGVSA
+414 GYPAAHREVIGVSA

-448 APGGDET
+448 APGGDIT

-473 DCPAYDTDYGYMQ
+473 DCSAYDTDYGYMQ

-501 GLSYAKKLGKNFTY
+501 GLAYARKLGKEYTY

-562 RLYMQIEGT
+562 RLFMQIEGT

-581 SKLPL
+581 SKLAL
-586 GEYFGGAAANITY
+586 GEYFGGAAANLTY

-612 GVEGTPQIKSG
+612 GVVGTPEVKNG
-623 KLNIKCTKY
+623 KLNIECTKV
-632 GSAKIVVRAIA
+632 GSAKVVVKAIA
-643 GGDKLSVDEG
+643 GGDVLGNKNDM
-653 IGGSEFSR
+653 GGSAFTK
-661 EISVLSRE
+661 EISILSRE

>member
-1 MLSQQTKNKV
+1 
-11 KVKDMIRKIVSAL
+11 MIRKIVSAL
-24 FAASLLFTACLR
+24 FAAAVLFSACSRSSESLL
-36 SDEGLFTGKQ
+36 TGAQ
-46 EEVKTAYATK
+46 EEAKTVYATK
-56 VVNTPEEADE
+56 VVNNPEEADE
-66 YSLLL
+66 NSLII
-71 VLEESAAQTL
+71 VLEESAAQIL
-81 AQGGADEALS
+81 AQGGTDEALA
-91 ALCAETGVAKMERLF
+91 ALCEEVGAVNFERIF
-106 VSNNELARSKGLHRW
+106 VSDNELARSKGLHRW
-121 YLVNFASAINPQLM
+121 YLASFDGPKNPQAM
-135 AQKFAELSAVSHVQF
+135 AQKFAELKSVSYVQF

-155 RNYVSEGSPYHYT
+155 RNFVSEGTSYHYT

-201 SRQGADINVKDAW
+201 SRPGADINVKDAW
-214 RLCAGDPDIIV
+214 RLCAGDPNIIV

-241 NMCVNEDE
+241 NMWVNEDE

-272 STTDYPKELSWGEAG
+272 STTDYPKEISWSEEG

-317 KGDGVKLMS
+317 NGDGIKMMS

-340 RAQAYEYAANNGAC
+340 RAKAYEYAANNGAC

-369 DVVFNKTYNVEV
+369 DYVFELTYNVEK
-381 AGIEYFVNYR
+381 AGLDYFINYR

-408 DGYQLA
+408 DGYHLA
-414 GYPAAHKDVIGVSA
+414 GYPAAHREVIGVSA

-448 APGGDET
+448 APGGDVT

-473 DCPAYDTDYGYMQ
+473 DCSAYDTDYGYMQ

-501 GLSYAKKLGKNFTY
+501 GLAYARKLGKEYTY

-562 RLYMQIEGT
+562 RLFMQIEGT

-581 SKLPL
+581 SKLAL
-586 GEYFGGAAANITY
+586 GEYFGGAAANLTY

-612 GVEGTPQIKSG
+612 GVVGTPEVKNG
-623 KLNIKCTKY
+623 KLNIECTKV
-632 GSAKIVVRAIA
+632 GSAKVVVKAIA
-643 GGDKLSVDEG
+643 GGDVLGNKNDM
-653 IGGSEFSR
+653 GGSAFTK
-661 EISVLSRE
+661 EISILSRE

>member
-1 MLSQQTKNKV
+1 
-11 KVKDMIRKIVSAL
+11 MIRKIVSAL
-24 FAASLLFTACLR
+24 FAASLLFTSCLK
-36 SDEGLFTGKQ
+36 SDESLFAGKQ
-46 EEVKTAYATK
+46 QESEKTAYATK

-66 YSLLL
+66 NSLLL
-71 VLEESAAQTL
+71 VLEEAAARTL
-81 AQGGADEALS
+81 AQGGTEEALA
-91 ALCAETGVAKMERLF
+91 ALCEEVGVLRLERLF
-106 VSNNELARSKGLHRW
+106 VSNNELARSKDLHRW
-121 YLVNFASAINPQLM
+121 YLVTFEEPQNPQLM
-135 AQKFAELSAVSHVQF
+135 AQKFAELPAVTHVQF

-155 RNYVSEGSPYHYT
+155 RNYVSDGSSYHYT

-173 DFNVPFNDP
+173 DFNIPFNDP

-233 YNHPDLID
+233 YNHPDLIE
-241 NMCVNEDE
+241 NMWVNKKE
-249 IPGNG
+249 IPGNE

-272 STTDYPKELSWGEAG
+272 STTDYPKVIDWTEKG

-296 GTVAAVNNNGLGV
+296 GTVAAVNNNKLGV

-340 RAQAYEYAANNGAC
+340 RAKAYEYAANNGAC

-369 DVVFNKTYNVEV
+369 DAVFEKAYNVEL

-391 QAYSPVNR
+391 QAYSPVDR
-399 NFAIFATGN
+399 NFAIFASGN
-408 DGYQLA
+408 DAYHLA
-414 GYPAAHKDVIGVSA
+414 GYPAAHRDMIAVSS
-428 FGPDYLPAVYTNYG
+428 FGPDFLPAAYTNYG

-448 APGGDET
+448 APGGDST

-463 RATILSTVPS
+463 RASILSTVPS
-473 DCPAYDTDYGYMQ
+473 DCPAYDTDYGYME

-501 GLSYAKKLGKNFTY
+501 GLAYAKKLGKKFTY
-515 DEFLS
+515 DEFLA
-520 MIYSSVNNIDYYIET
+520 MIYSSVNNLDYYIET

-552 AMGTGAIDTW
+552 KMGTGAIDTW
-562 RLYMQIEGT
+562 RLFMQIEGT

-586 GEYFGGAAANITY
+586 GEYFGGSAANITY
-599 LSVELSDEAREAL
+599 LSVEISEEDREAL
-612 GVEGTPQIKSG
+612 GVEGALEVKSG
-623 KLNIKCTKY
+623 KLNIKCTKV
-632 GSAKIVVRAIA
+632 GSAKVVIKAIA
-643 GGDKLSVDEG
+643 GGDTLAEDG
-653 IGGSEFSR
+653 AIGGSEFTK
-661 EISVLSRE
+661 EVSVLSRE

>member
-1 MLSQQTKNKV
+1 
-11 KVKDMIRKIVSAL
+11 MIRKIVSAL
-24 FAASLLFTACLR
+24 FAAAVLFSACSRSSESLL
-36 SDEGLFTGKQ
+36 TGAQ
-46 EEVKTAYATK
+46 EEAKTAYATK
-56 VVNTPEEADE
+56 VVNNPEEADE
-66 YSLLL
+66 NSLII
-71 VLEESAAQTL
+71 VLEESVAQTL
-81 AQGGADEALS
+81 AQGGTDEALA
-91 ALCAETGVAKMERLF
+91 ALCEEVGAVSFERIF
-106 VSNNELARSKGLHRW
+106 VSDNELARSKGLHRW
-121 YLVNFASAINPQLM
+121 YLASFDAPKNPQAM
-135 AQKFAELSAVSHVQF
+135 AQKFVELKSVSYVQF

-155 RNYVSEGSPYHYT
+155 RNFVSEGTSYHYT

-201 SRQGADINVKDAW
+201 SRPGADINVKDAW
-214 RLCAGDPDIIV
+214 RLCAGDPNIIV

-241 NMCVNEDE
+241 NMWVNEDE

-272 STTDYPKELSWGEAG
+272 STTDYPKEISWSEEG

-317 KGDGVKLMS
+317 NGDGIKMMS

-340 RAQAYEYAANNGAC
+340 RAKAYEYAANNGAC

-369 DVVFNKTYNVEV
+369 DYVFELTYNVEK
-381 AGIEYFVNYR
+381 AGLDYFINYR

-408 DGYQLA
+408 DGYHLA
-414 GYPAAHKDVIGVSA
+414 GYPAAHREVIGVSA

-448 APGGDET
+448 APGGDIT

-473 DCPAYDTDYGYMQ
+473 DCSAYDTDYGYMQ

-501 GLSYAKKLGKNFTY
+501 GLAYAKKLGKEYTY
-515 DEFLS
+515 DEFLA
-520 MIYSSVNNIDYYIET
+520 MIYSSVNNLDYYIET

-562 RLYMQIEGT
+562 RLFMQIEGT

-581 SKLPL
+581 SKLAL
-586 GEYFGGAAANITY
+586 GEYFGGAAANLTY

-612 GVEGTPQIKSG
+612 GVVGTPEVKNG
-623 KLNIKCTKY
+623 KLNIECTKV
-632 GSAKIVVRAIA
+632 GSAKVVVKAIA
-643 GGDKLSVDEG
+643 GGDVLGNKNDM
-653 IGGSEFSR
+653 GGSAFTK
-661 EISVLSRE
+661 EISILSRE

>member
-1 MLSQQTKNKV
+1 
-11 KVKDMIRKIVSAL
+11 MIRKIVSAL
-24 FAASLLFTACLR
+24 FAAAVLFSACSRSNESLL
-36 SDEGLFTGKQ
+36 TGAQ
-46 EEVKTAYATK
+46 EEAKTAYATK
-56 VVNTPEEADE
+56 VVNNPEEADE
-66 YSLLL
+66 NSLII
-71 VLEESAAQTL
+71 VLEESVAQAL
-81 AQGGADEALS
+81 AQGGTDEALA
-91 ALCAETGVAKMERLF
+91 ALCEEVGAVSLERIF
-106 VSNNELARSKGLHRW
+106 VSDNELARSKGLHRW
-121 YLVNFASAINPQLM
+121 YLASFDGPKNPQIM
-135 AQKFAELSAVSHVQF
+135 AQKFADLKAVSYVQF

-155 RNYVSEGSPYHYT
+155 RNFVSEGTSYHYT

-192 NCDLSVAET
+192 YCDLSVAET
-201 SRQGADINVKDAW
+201 SRMGADVNVKDAW

-241 NMCVNEDE
+241 NMWVNQDE

-260 GYVDDIHGWNFL
+260 GYVDDIYGWNFL
-272 STTDYPKELSWGEAG
+272 STTDYPKEISWNEDG

-317 KGDGVKLMS
+317 KGDGVRMMS

-340 RAQAYEYAANNGAC
+340 RAKAYEYAANNGAC

-369 DVVFNKTYNVEV
+369 DYVFEMAYNVEK
-381 AGIEYFVNYR
+381 AGLDYFINYR
-391 QAYSPVNR
+391 QAYSPVDR

-408 DGYQLA
+408 DGYHLA
-414 GYPAAHKDVIGVSA
+414 GYPAAHREVIGVSA
-428 FGPDYLPAVYTNYG
+428 FGPDFLPAVYTNFG

-473 DCPAYDTDYGYMQ
+473 DCSAYDADYGYMQ

-501 GLSYAKKLGKNFTY
+501 GLSYAKKLGRNYTY
-515 DEFLS
+515 DEFLA
-520 MIYSSVNNIDYYIET
+520 MIYASVNNIDYYIET

-581 SKLPL
+581 SKLAL
-586 GEYFGGAAANITY
+586 NEYFGGAAANLTY
-599 LSVELSDEAREAL
+599 LSVEISDEAREAL
-612 GVEGTPQIKSG
+612 GVVGTPEVKNG
-623 KLNIKCTKY
+623 KLNIECTRV
-632 GSAKIVVRAIA
+632 GSAKVVIKAIA
-643 GGDKLSVDEG
+643 GGDVLGNKNDM
-653 IGGSEFSR
+653 GGSEFSR
-661 EISVLSRE
+661 EVSILSRE

>member
-1 MLSQQTKNKV
+1 
-11 KVKDMIRKIVSAL
+11 
-24 FAASLLFTACLR
+24 
-36 SDEGLFTGKQ
+36 
-46 EEVKTAYATK
+46 
-56 VVNTPEEADE
+56 
-66 YSLLL
+66 
-71 VLEESAAQTL
+71 
-81 AQGGADEALS
+81 
-91 ALCAETGVAKMERLF
+91 
-106 VSNNELARSKGLHRW
+106 
-121 YLVNFASAINPQLM
+121 M
-135 AQKFAELSAVSHVQF
+135 AQKFAQLQSVSHVQY

-155 RNYVSEGSPYHYT
+155 RNYVNEGTPYTYT

-173 DFNVPFNDP
+173 DFNIPFNDP

-201 SRQGADINVKDAW
+201 SRMGADINVKDAW

-241 NMCVNEDE
+241 NMWVNEDE

-260 GYVDDIHGWNFL
+260 GYIDDIHGWNFL
-272 STTDYPKELSWGEAG
+272 SSEEFPKEIDWTEKG

-317 KGDGVKLMS
+317 KGDGVKMMS

-340 RAQAYEYAANNGAC
+340 RAKAYEYAANNGAC

-369 DVVFNKTYNVEV
+369 DAVFEKTYNVEV

-391 QAYSPVNR
+391 QAYSPVDR
-399 NFAIFATGN
+399 NFAIFASGN
-408 DGYQLA
+408 DGYHLA
-414 GYPAAHKDVIGVSA
+414 GYPAAHRDVIAVSS
-428 FGPDYLPAVYTNYG
+428 FGPDFLPAVYTNYG

-448 APGGDET
+448 APGGDST
-455 INMTAESD
+455 INMTAESN
-463 RATILSTVPS
+463 RASILSTVPS
-473 DCPAYDTDYGYMQ
+473 DCPAYDTDYGYME

-501 GLSYAKKLGKNFTY
+501 GLAYAKKLGKTFTY
-515 DEFLS
+515 DEFLA
-520 MIYSSVNNIDYYIET
+520 MIYSSVNNIDYYVET

-552 AMGTGAIDTW
+552 KMGTGAIDTW

-571 PTLVAKTGEL
+571 PSLVAKTGEK
-581 SKLPL
+581 SKLAL
-586 GEYFGGAAANITY
+586 GEYFGAAAANLTY
-599 LSVELSDEAREAL
+599 LGVEVSDEAREAL
-612 GVEGTPQIKSG
+612 GIVGTPEVKNG
-623 KLNIKCTKY
+623 RLNIECTKV
-632 GSAKIVVRAIA
+632 GSAKIVIKAIA
-643 GGDKLSVDEG
+643 GGDVLGSTSTM
-653 IGGSEFSR
+653 GGSDFSK
-661 EISVLSRE
+661 EVSILSRE

>member
-1 MLSQQTKNKV
+1 
-11 KVKDMIRKIVSAL
+11 MIRKIVSAL
-24 FAASLLFTACLR
+24 FAAAVLFSACSRSNESLL
-36 SDEGLFTGKQ
+36 TGAQ
-46 EEVKTAYATK
+46 EEAKTAYATK
-56 VVNTPEEADE
+56 VVNNPEEADE
-66 YSLLL
+66 NSLII
-71 VLEESAAQTL
+71 VLEESVAQTL
-81 AQGGADEALS
+81 AQGGTDEALA
-91 ALCAETGVAKMERLF
+91 ALCEEVGAVSLERIF
-106 VSNNELARSKGLHRW
+106 VSDNELARSKGLHRW
-121 YLVNFASAINPQLM
+121 YLASFDGPKNPQIM
-135 AQKFAELSAVSHVQF
+135 AQKFADLKAVSYVQF

-155 RNYVSEGSPYHYT
+155 RNFVSEGTSYHYT

-201 SRQGADINVKDAW
+201 SRQGADVNVKDAW
-214 RLCAGDPDIIV
+214 RLCAGDPEIIV

-241 NMCVNEDE
+241 NMWVNQDE

-260 GYVDDIHGWNFL
+260 GYVDDIYGWNFL
-272 STTDYPKELSWGEAG
+272 STTDYPKEISWNEDG

-317 KGDGVKLMS
+317 KGDGVRMMS

-340 RAQAYEYAANNGAC
+340 RAKAYEYAANNGAC

-369 DVVFNKTYNVEV
+369 DYVFEMAYNVEK
-381 AGIEYFVNYR
+381 AGLDYFINYR
-391 QAYSPVNR
+391 QAYSPVDR

-408 DGYQLA
+408 DGYHLA
-414 GYPAAHKDVIGVSA
+414 GYPAAHREVIGVSA
-428 FGPDYLPAVYTNYG
+428 FGPDFLPAVYTNFG

-473 DCPAYDTDYGYMQ
+473 DCSAYDADYGYMQ

-501 GLSYAKKLGKNFTY
+501 GLSYAKKLGRNYTY
-515 DEFLS
+515 DEFLA
-520 MIYSSVNNIDYYIET
+520 MIYASVNNIDYYIET

-581 SKLPL
+581 SKLAL
-586 GEYFGGAAANITY
+586 NEYFGGAAANLTY
-599 LSVELSDEAREAL
+599 LSVEISDEAREAL
-612 GVEGTPQIKSG
+612 GVVGTPEVKNG
-623 KLNIKCTKY
+623 KLNIECTRV
-632 GSAKIVVRAIA
+632 GSAKVVIKAIA
-643 GGDKLSVDEG
+643 GGDVLGNKNDM
-653 IGGSEFSR
+653 GGSEFSR
-661 EISVLSRE
+661 EVSILSRE

>member
-1 MLSQQTKNKV
+1 
-11 KVKDMIRKIVSAL
+11 MIRKIVSAL
-24 FAASLLFTACLR
+24 FAAAVLFSACSR
-36 SDEGLFTGKQ
+36 ADEGLLTGAQ

-66 YSLLL
+66 NSLLV

-81 AQGGADEALS
+81 AQGGTDEALA
-91 ALCAETGVAKMERLF
+91 ALCEEVGVRKMERLF
-106 VSNNELARSKGLHRW
+106 VSDNELARSKGLHRW
-121 YLVNFASAINPQLM
+121 YLISFDGPKNPQLM
-135 AQKFAELSAVSHVQF
+135 AQNFAELSAVSYVQF

-155 RNYVSEGSPYHYT
+155 RNYVSEGTSYHYT

-192 NCDLSVAET
+192 YCDLSVAQT
-201 SRQGADINVKDAW
+201 SREGADVNVKDAW

-233 YNHPDLID
+233 YTHPDLAA
-241 NMCVNEDE
+241 NMWVNEDE

-272 STTDYPKELSWGEAG
+272 STEDYPKVISWGETG
-287 DKGHGTHVA
+287 DRGHGTHVA
-296 GTVAAVNNNGLGV
+296 GTVAAVNNNGIGV

-317 KGDGVKLMS
+317 KGDGVRLMS

-340 RAQAYEYAANNGAC
+340 RAKAYEYAANNGAC

-369 DVVFNKTYNVEV
+369 DAVFDVAYNVER

-391 QAYSPVNR
+391 QAYSPVDR
-399 NFAIFATGN
+399 NFAIYATGN
-408 DGYQLA
+408 DGYHLA
-414 GYPAAHKDVIGVSA
+414 GYPAAHRDIIGVSS
-428 FGPDYLPAVYTNYG
+428 FGPDFLPAVYTNYG

-448 APGGDET
+448 APGGDAS

-473 DCPAYDTDYGYMQ
+473 DSPAYDTDYGYMQ

-501 GLSYAKKLGKNFTY
+501 GLAYAKKLGKNFTY
-515 DEFLS
+515 DEFLA
-520 MIYSSVNNIDYYIET
+520 MIYASVNNLDYYIET
-535 SKKKSNGIDF
+535 SKKKSNGMDF

-571 PTLVAKTGEL
+571 PSLVAKTGEL
-581 SKLPL
+581 SKLGL
-586 GEYFGGAAANITY
+586 GEYFGGAAANLTY
-599 LSVELSDEAREAL
+599 LSVEVSDEAREAL
-612 GVEGTPQIKSG
+612 GIVGNPEIKNG
-623 KLNIKCTKY
+623 KLNIECTKV
-632 GSAKIVVRAIA
+632 GSAKVVVKAIA
-643 GGDKLSVDEG
+643 GGDVLAEDG
-653 IGGSEFSR
+653 NMGGSAFTK

>member
-1 MLSQQTKNKV
+1 
-11 KVKDMIRKIVSAL
+11 MIRKIVSAL
-24 FAASLLFTACLR
+24 FAAAVLFSACSRSSESLL
-36 SDEGLFTGKQ
+36 TGAQ
-46 EEVKTAYATK
+46 EEAKTAYATK
-56 VVNTPEEADE
+56 VVNNPEEADE
-66 YSLLL
+66 NSLII
-71 VLEESAAQTL
+71 VLEESVAQTL
-81 AQGGADEALS
+81 AQGGTDEALA
-91 ALCAETGVAKMERLF
+91 ALCEEVGAVSFERIF
-106 VSNNELARSKGLHRW
+106 VSDNELARSKGLHRW
-121 YLVNFASAINPQLM
+121 YLASFDAPKNPQAM
-135 AQKFAELSAVSHVQF
+135 AQKFVELKSVSYVQF

-155 RNYVSEGSPYHYT
+155 RNFVSEGTSYHYT

-201 SRQGADINVKDAW
+201 SRPGADINVKDAW
-214 RLCAGDPDIIV
+214 RLCAGDPNIIV

-241 NMCVNEDE
+241 NMWVNEDE

-272 STTDYPKELSWGEAG
+272 STTDYPKEISWSEEG

-317 KGDGVKLMS
+317 NGDGIKMMS

-340 RAQAYEYAANNGAC
+340 RAKAYEYAANNGAC

-369 DVVFNKTYNVEV
+369 DYVFELTYNVEK
-381 AGIEYFVNYR
+381 AGLDYFINYR

-408 DGYQLA
+408 DGYHLA
-414 GYPAAHKDVIGVSA
+414 GYPAAHREVIGVSA

-448 APGGDET
+448 APGGDVT

-473 DCPAYDTDYGYMQ
+473 DCSAYDTDYGYMQ

-501 GLSYAKKLGKNFTY
+501 GLAYARKLGKEYTY

-562 RLYMQIEGT
+562 RLFMQIEGT

-581 SKLPL
+581 SKLAL
-586 GEYFGGAAANITY
+586 GEYFGGAAANLTY

-612 GVEGTPQIKSG
+612 GVVGTPEVKNG
-623 KLNIKCTKY
+623 KLNIECTKV
-632 GSAKIVVRAIA
+632 GSAKVVVKAIA
-643 GGDKLSVDEG
+643 GGDVLGNKNDM
-653 IGGSEFSR
+653 GGSAFTK
-661 EISVLSRE
+661 EISILSRE

>member
-1 MLSQQTKNKV
+1 
-11 KVKDMIRKIVSAL
+11 MIRKIVSAL
-24 FAASLLFTACLR
+24 FAAVVLFSACSR
-36 SDEGLFTGKQ
+36 SDEGLLTGAQ
-46 EEVKTAYATK
+46 EEAKTAYATK
-56 VVNTPEEADE
+56 VVNTPEDADE
-66 YSLLL
+66 NSLLV
-71 VLEESAAQTL
+71 VLHESVAQTI
-81 AQGGADEALS
+81 AQGGSDEALA
-91 ALCAETGVAKMERLF
+91 ALCEEVGALGMERVF
-106 VSNNELARSKGLHRW
+106 MSDNDLARSKGLHRW
-121 YLVNFASAINPQLM
+121 YLISFDGPKNPQLM
-135 AQKFAELSAVSHVQF
+135 AQKFAECESVSHVQF

-155 RNYVSEGSPYHYT
+155 RNFVSEGTSYHYT

-233 YNHPDLID
+233 YNHPDLAE
-241 NMCVNEDE
+241 NMWVNVDE
-249 IPGNG
+249 IPGND

-272 STTDYPKELSWGEAG
+272 STEDYPKVISWGEDG

-317 KGDGVKLMS
+317 NGDGIKMMS

-340 RAQAYEYAANNGAC
+340 RAKAYEYAANNGAC

-369 DVVFNKTYNVEV
+369 DAVFDKAYNVER

-391 QAYSPVNR
+391 QPYSPVDR
-399 NFAIFATGN
+399 NFAIYATGN
-408 DGYQLA
+408 DGYHLA
-414 GYPAAHKDVIGVSA
+414 GYPAAHRDVIGVSA
-428 FGPDYLPAVYTNYG
+428 FGPDYLPAAYTNYG

-448 APGGDET
+448 APGGDVT
-455 INMTAESD
+455 INMTAEAD

-473 DCPAYDTDYGYMQ
+473 DSPAYDTDYGYMQ

-501 GLSYAKKLGKNFTY
+501 GLAYAKKLGKSFTY
-515 DEFLS
+515 DEFLA
-520 MIYSSVNNIDYYIET
+520 MIYSSVNNLDYYIET

-552 AMGTGAIDTW
+552 KMGTGAIDTW
-562 RLYMQIEGT
+562 RLFMQIEGT

-581 SKLPL
+581 SKLSL
-586 GEYFGGAAANITY
+586 GEYFGGAAANLTY
-599 LSVELSDEAREAL
+599 TAVELSEEAREAL
-612 GVEGTPQIKSG
+612 GVVGNPEIKNG
-623 KLNIKCTKY
+623 KLNIECTKV
-632 GSAKIVVRAIA
+632 GSAKILVKAIA
-643 GGDKLSVDEG
+643 GGDVLAEDG
-653 IGGSEFSR
+653 NMGGSEFSK
-661 EISVLSRE
+661 EVSVLSRE

>member
-1 MLSQQTKNKV
+1 
-11 KVKDMIRKIVSAL
+11 MIRKIVSAL
-24 FAASLLFTACLR
+24 FAAAVLFSACSRSSESLL
-36 SDEGLFTGKQ
+36 TGAQ
-46 EEVKTAYATK
+46 EEAKTAYATK
-56 VVNTPEEADE
+56 VVNNPEEADE
-66 YSLLL
+66 NSLII
-71 VLEESAAQTL
+71 VLEESVAQTL
-81 AQGGADEALS
+81 AQGGTDEALA
-91 ALCAETGVAKMERLF
+91 ALCEEVGAVSFERIF
-106 VSNNELARSKGLHRW
+106 VSDNELARSKGLHRW
-121 YLVNFASAINPQLM
+121 YLASFDAPKNPQAM
-135 AQKFAELSAVSHVQF
+135 AQKFVELKSVSYVQF

-155 RNYVSEGSPYHYT
+155 RNFVSEGTSYHYT

-201 SRQGADINVKDAW
+201 SRPGADINVKDAW
-214 RLCAGDPDIIV
+214 RLCAGDPNIIV

-241 NMCVNEDE
+241 NMWVNEDE

-272 STTDYPKELSWGEAG
+272 STTDYPKEISWSEDG

-317 KGDGVKLMS
+317 NGDGIKMMS

-340 RAQAYEYAANNGAC
+340 RAKAYEYAANNGAC

-369 DVVFNKTYNVEV
+369 DYVFELTYNVEK
-381 AGIEYFVNYR
+381 AGLDYFINYR

-408 DGYQLA
+408 DGYHLA
-414 GYPAAHKDVIGVSA
+414 GYPAAHREVIGVSA

-448 APGGDET
+448 APGGDIT

-473 DCPAYDTDYGYMQ
+473 DCSAYDTDYGYMQ

-501 GLSYAKKLGKNFTY
+501 GLAYARKLGKEYTY

-562 RLYMQIEGT
+562 RLFMQIEGT

-581 SKLPL
+581 SKLAL
-586 GEYFGGAAANITY
+586 GEYFGGAAANLTY

-612 GVEGTPQIKSG
+612 GVVGTPEVKNG
-623 KLNIKCTKY
+623 KLNIECTKV
-632 GSAKIVVRAIA
+632 GSAKVVVKAIA
-643 GGDKLSVDEG
+643 GGDVLGNKNDM
-653 IGGSEFSR
+653 GGSAFTK
-661 EISVLSRE
+661 EISILSRE

>member
-1 MLSQQTKNKV
+1 
-11 KVKDMIRKIVSAL
+11 MIRKIVSAL
-24 FAASLLFTACLR
+24 FAAAVLFSACSRSSESLL
-36 SDEGLFTGKQ
+36 TGAQ
-46 EEVKTAYATK
+46 EEAKTAYATK
-56 VVNTPEEADE
+56 VVNNPEEADE
-66 YSLLL
+66 NSLII
-71 VLEESAAQTL
+71 VLEESVAQTL
-81 AQGGADEALS
+81 AQGGTDEALA
-91 ALCAETGVAKMERLF
+91 ALCEEVGAVSFERIF
-106 VSNNELARSKGLHRW
+106 VSDNELARSKGLHRW
-121 YLVNFASAINPQLM
+121 YLASFDGPKNPQDM
-135 AQKFAELSAVSHVQF
+135 AQKFAELKSVSYVQF

-155 RNYVSEGSPYHYT
+155 RNFVSEGTSYHYT

-201 SRQGADINVKDAW
+201 SRPGADINVKDAW
-214 RLCAGDPDIIV
+214 RLCAGDPNIIV

-241 NMCVNEDE
+241 NMWVNEDE

-272 STTDYPKELSWGEAG
+272 STTDYPKEISWNEDG

-317 KGDGVKLMS
+317 NGDGIKMMS

-340 RAQAYEYAANNGAC
+340 RAKAYEYAANNGAC

-369 DVVFNKTYNVEV
+369 DYVFELTYNVEK
-381 AGIEYFVNYR
+381 AGLDYFINYR

-408 DGYQLA
+408 DGYHLA
-414 GYPAAHKDVIGVSA
+414 GYPAAHREVIGVSA

-448 APGGDET
+448 APGGDIT

-473 DCPAYDTDYGYMQ
+473 DCSAYDTDYGYMQ

-501 GLSYAKKLGKNFTY
+501 GLAYARKLGKEYTY

-562 RLYMQIEGT
+562 RLFMQIEGT

-581 SKLPL
+581 SKLAL
-586 GEYFGGAAANITY
+586 GEYFGGAAANLTY

-612 GVEGTPQIKSG
+612 GVVGTPEVKNG
-623 KLNIKCTKY
+623 KLNIECTKV
-632 GSAKIVVRAIA
+632 GSAKVVVKAIA
-643 GGDKLSVDEG
+643 GGDVLGNKNDM
-653 IGGSEFSR
+653 GGSAFTK
-661 EISVLSRE
+661 EISILSRE

>member
-1 MLSQQTKNKV
+1 
-11 KVKDMIRKIVSAL
+11 MIRKIVSAL
-24 FAASLLFTACLR
+24 FAAAVLFSACSRSSESLL
-36 SDEGLFTGKQ
+36 TGAQ
-46 EEVKTAYATK
+46 EEAKTVYATK
-56 VVNTPEEADE
+56 VVNNPEEADE
-66 YSLLL
+66 NSLII
-71 VLEESAAQTL
+71 VLEESAAQIL
-81 AQGGADEALS
+81 AQGGTDEALA
-91 ALCAETGVAKMERLF
+91 ALCEEVGAVNFERIF
-106 VSNNELARSKGLHRW
+106 VSDNELARSKGLHRW
-121 YLVNFASAINPQLM
+121 YLASFDGPKNPQAM
-135 AQKFAELSAVSHVQF
+135 AQKFAELKSVSYVQF

-155 RNYVSEGSPYHYT
+155 RNFVSEGTSYHYT

-201 SRQGADINVKDAW
+201 SRPGADINVKDAW
-214 RLCAGDPDIIV
+214 RLCAGDPNIIV

-241 NMCVNEDE
+241 NMWVNEDE

-272 STTDYPKELSWGEAG
+272 STTDYPKEISWSEEG

-317 KGDGVKLMS
+317 NGDGIKMMS

-340 RAQAYEYAANNGAC
+340 RAKAYEYAANNGAC

-369 DVVFNKTYNVEV
+369 DYVFELTYNVEK
-381 AGIEYFVNYR
+381 AGLDYFINYR

-408 DGYQLA
+408 DGYHLA
-414 GYPAAHKDVIGVSA
+414 GYPAAHREVIGVSA

-448 APGGDET
+448 APGGDVT

-473 DCPAYDTDYGYMQ
+473 DCSAYDTDYGYMQ

-501 GLSYAKKLGKNFTY
+501 GLAYAKKLGKEYTY
-515 DEFLS
+515 DEFLA
-520 MIYSSVNNIDYYIET
+520 MIYSSVNNLDYYIET

-562 RLYMQIEGT
+562 RLFMQIEGT

-581 SKLPL
+581 SKLAL
-586 GEYFGGAAANITY
+586 GEYFGGAAANLTY

-612 GVEGTPQIKSG
+612 GVVGTPEVKNG
-623 KLNIKCTKY
+623 KLNIECTKV
-632 GSAKIVVRAIA
+632 GSAKVVVKAIA
-643 GGDKLSVDEG
+643 GGDVLGNKNDM
-653 IGGSEFSR
+653 GGSAFTK
-661 EISVLSRE
+661 EISILSRE

>member
-1 MLSQQTKNKV
+1 
-11 KVKDMIRKIVSAL
+11 MIRKIVSAL
-24 FAASLLFTACLR
+24 FAAAVLFSACSR
-36 SDEGLFTGKQ
+36 ADEGLLTGAQ

-66 YSLLL
+66 NSLLV

-81 AQGGADEALS
+81 AQGGTDEALA
-91 ALCAETGVAKMERLF
+91 ALCEEVGVRKIERLF
-106 VSNNELARSKGLHRW
+106 VSDNELARSKGLHRW
-121 YLVNFASAINPQLM
+121 YLISFDGPKNPQLM
-135 AQKFAELSAVSHVQF
+135 AQNFAELSAVSYVQF

-155 RNYVSEGSPYHYT
+155 RNYVSEGTSYHYT

-192 NCDLSVAET
+192 NCDLSVAQT
-201 SRQGADINVKDAW
+201 SRQGADVNVKDAW

-233 YNHPDLID
+233 YNHPDLAA
-241 NMCVNEDE
+241 NMWVNEDE

-272 STTDYPKELSWGEAG
+272 STEDYPKVISWGETG
-287 DKGHGTHVA
+287 DRGHGTHVA
-296 GTVAAVNNNGLGV
+296 GTVAAVNNNGIGV

-340 RAQAYEYAANNGAC
+340 RAKAYEYAANNGAC

-369 DVVFNKTYNVEV
+369 DAVFDVAYNVER
-381 AGIEYFVNYR
+381 AGIVYFVNYR
-391 QAYSPVNR
+391 QAYSPVDR
-399 NFAIFATGN
+399 NFAIYATGN
-408 DGYQLA
+408 DGYHLA
-414 GYPAAHKDVIGVSA
+414 GYPAAHRDVIGVSS
-428 FGPDYLPAVYTNYG
+428 FGPDFLPAAYTNYG

-448 APGGDET
+448 APGGDAS

-473 DCPAYDTDYGYMQ
+473 DSPAYDTDYGYMQ

-501 GLSYAKKLGKNFTY
+501 GLTYAKKLGKNFTY
-515 DEFLS
+515 DEFLA
-520 MIYSSVNNIDYYIET
+520 MIYASVNNLDYYIET
-535 SKKKSNGIDF
+535 SKKKSNGMDF

-571 PTLVAKTGEL
+571 PSLVAKTGEL
-581 SKLPL
+581 SKLGL
-586 GEYFGGAAANITY
+586 GEYFGGAAANLTY
-599 LSVELSDEAREAL
+599 LSVEVSDEAREAL
-612 GVEGTPQIKSG
+612 GIVGNPEIKNG
-623 KLNIKCTKY
+623 KLNIECTKV
-632 GSAKIVVRAIA
+632 GSAKVVVKAIA
-643 GGDKLSVDEG
+643 GGDVLAEDG
-653 IGGSEFSR
+653 NMGGSAFTK

>member
-1 MLSQQTKNKV
+1 
-11 KVKDMIRKIVSAL
+11 MIRKIVSAL
-24 FAASLLFTACLR
+24 FAAAVLFSACSRSSESLL
-36 SDEGLFTGKQ
+36 TGAQ
-46 EEVKTAYATK
+46 EEAKTAYATK
-56 VVNTPEEADE
+56 VVNNPEEADE
-66 YSLLL
+66 NSLII
-71 VLEESAAQTL
+71 VLEESVAQTL
-81 AQGGADEALS
+81 AQGGSDEALA
-91 ALCAETGVAKMERLF
+91 ALCEEVGAVSFERIF
-106 VSNNELARSKGLHRW
+106 VSDNELARSKGLHRW
-121 YLVNFASAINPQLM
+121 YLASFDAPKNPQAM
-135 AQKFAELSAVSHVQF
+135 AQKFVELKSVSYVQF

-155 RNYVSEGSPYHYT
+155 RNFVSEGTSYHYT

-173 DFNVPFNDP
+173 DFNVPFDDP

-192 NCDLSVAET
+192 NCDPSVAET
-201 SRQGADINVKDAW
+201 SRPGADINVKDAW
-214 RLCAGDPDIIV
+214 RLCAGDPNIIV

-241 NMCVNEDE
+241 NMWVNEDE

-272 STTDYPKELSWGEAG
+272 STTDYPKEISWSEDG

-317 KGDGVKLMS
+317 NGDGIKMMS

-340 RAQAYEYAANNGAC
+340 RAKAYEYAANNGAC

-369 DVVFNKTYNVEV
+369 DYVFELTYNVEK
-381 AGIEYFVNYR
+381 AGLDYFINYR

-408 DGYQLA
+408 DGYHLA
-414 GYPAAHKDVIGVSA
+414 GYPAAHREVIGVSA

-448 APGGDET
+448 APGGDIT

-473 DCPAYDTDYGYMQ
+473 DCSAYDTDYGYMQ

-501 GLSYAKKLGKNFTY
+501 GLAYAKKLGKEYTY

-562 RLYMQIEGT
+562 RLFMQIEGT

-581 SKLPL
+581 SKLAL
-586 GEYFGGAAANITY
+586 GEYFGGAAANLTY

-612 GVEGTPQIKSG
+612 GVVGTPEVKNG
-623 KLNIKCTKY
+623 KLNIECTKV
-632 GSAKIVVRAIA
+632 GSAKVVVKAIA
-643 GGDKLSVDEG
+643 GGDVLGNKNDM
-653 IGGSEFSR
+653 GGSAFTK
-661 EISVLSRE
+661 EISILSRE

>member
-1 MLSQQTKNKV
+1 
-11 KVKDMIRKIVSAL
+11 MIRKIVSAL
-24 FAASLLFTACLR
+24 FAAAVLFSACSRSNESLL
-36 SDEGLFTGKQ
+36 TGVQ
-46 EEVKTAYATK
+46 EEAKTAYATK
-56 VVNTPEEADE
+56 VVNNPEEADE
-66 YSLLL
+66 NSLII
-71 VLEESAAQTL
+71 VLEESVAQTL
-81 AQGGADEALS
+81 AQGGTDEAL
-91 ALCAETGVAKMERLF
+91 AAFCEEAGVANFERVF
-106 VSNNELARSKGLHRW
+106 VSDNELARSKGLHRW
-121 YLVNFASAINPQLM
+121 YLASFDGPKNPQVM
-135 AQKFAELSAVSHVQF
+135 AQKFAELKSVSYVQF

-155 RNYVSEGSPYHYT
+155 RNFVSEGTSYHYT

-214 RLCAGDPDIIV
+214 RLCAGDPNVIV

-241 NMCVNEDE
+241 NMWVNEDE

-272 STTDYPKELSWGEAG
+272 STTDYPKEISWGEDG

-296 GTVAAVNNNGLGV
+296 GTVAAVNNNGIGV

-317 KGDGVKLMS
+317 KGDGIKMMS

-340 RAQAYEYAANNGAC
+340 RAKAYEYAANNGAC

-369 DVVFNKTYNVEV
+369 DYVFEAAYNVEK
-381 AGIEYFVNYR
+381 AGLDYFINYR
-391 QAYSPVNR
+391 QAYSPVDR

-408 DGYQLA
+408 DGYHLA
-414 GYPAAHKDVIGVSA
+414 GYPAAHREVIGVSA

-442 PGTNIS
+442 PGTNIC

-473 DCPAYDTDYGYMQ
+473 DCSAYDTDYGYMQ

-501 GLSYAKKLGKNFTY
+501 GLAYARKLGKSYTY

-520 MIYSSVNNIDYYIET
+520 MIYASVNNIDYYIET

-581 SKLPL
+581 SKLGL
-586 GEYFGGAAANITY
+586 GEYFGGAAANLTY

-612 GVEGTPQIKSG
+612 GVVGTPEIKNG
-623 KLNIKCTKY
+623 KLNIECTKV
-632 GSAKIVVRAIA
+632 GSAKVVVKAIA
-643 GGDKLSVDEG
+643 GGDVLGNKNDM
-653 IGGSEFSR
+653 GGSEFTR
-661 EISVLSRE
+661 EISILSRE